1 MNSSR
6 KSLMII
12 SYAGVGLIVLA
23 AVAFVGLQ
31 TVSSRNALNRLT
43 KEAAQAVAEAR
54 ARNRARPVIRGE
66 AAPGTA
72 WEEYSRALTSVQN
85 ANASD
90 VQRWLDGVPGADRV
104 KAEAVLAAHR
114 TTLDL
119 LRAGARKA
127 EGTYPTEWEKGFSG
141 AQPPLVA
148 TRNLTKIAA
157 GQARLLMEAGK
168 SREATDLL
176 LDAAQFSADLGRNT
190 VLIGE
195 LSGLASLGDV
205 FEGLRTLPPD
215 HDVGRALEV
224 LEGNLPNHG
233 DTLRNE
239 LALIGTS
246 FAAVGRG
253 GGAPLDWR
261 FGFSRESMLLDAWT
275 TLQDMVNRTAETTT
289 KPWAEAGR
297 VSRELETETKANG
310 NAIVA
315 TAIPALLRSQR
326 SSREALARL
335 RMLRVLHGGATGLE
349 DPFGGRLLS
358 DGVKVWSVG
367 ADGIDGG
374 GVGAWKPAQY
384 GDIVLELPA
393 R

>member
-1 MNSSR
+1 
-6 KSLMII
+6 MII
-12 SYAGVGLIVLA
+12 SYAGVGLIGVA

-31 TVSSRNALNRLT
+31 TASSRNALNRLT
-43 KEAAQAVAEAR
+43 KEAAQAVAEAQ
-54 ARNRARPVIRGE
+54 ARDRKRPVLRGE
-66 AAPGTA
+66 AVQGKA
-72 WEEYSRALTSVQN
+72 WTEYSRALATVQN

-104 KAEAVLAAHR
+104 KAEAVLAAHGP
-114 TTLDL
+114 TLDF

-127 EGTYPTEWEKGFSG
+127 EGTYPTEWEKGFN
-141 AQPPLVA
+141 AYRPPLLA
-148 TRNLTKIAA
+148 TRNLTMIAA

-168 SREATDLL
+168 SREATELL

-195 LSGLASLGDV
+195 LSGLASLGDA
-205 FEGLRTLPPD
+205 FEGLRKLPPD
-215 HDVGRALEV
+215 PDVGRALEA
-224 LEGNLPNHG
+224 LERILPNHG

-239 LALIGTS
+239 LAVIGTS
-246 FAAVGRG
+246 LAEMGRG
-253 GGAPLDWR
+253 SGVPLDWR

-275 TLQDMVNRTAETTT
+275 TLQAMVHRTVETTT

-297 VSRELETETKANG
+297 VSRELEAEAKASG
-310 NAIVA
+310 NEIVA

-335 RMLRVLHGGATGLE
+335 RMLRVLHGGTTGLD
-349 DPFGGRLLS
+349 DPFGGQLLS

-374 GVGAWKPAQY
+374 GVGAWKPAEH
-384 GDIVLELPA
+384 GDIVLELPS